1 MYFIEGTT
9 VSDNDIYYKGSWF
22 LHTLRYLVG
31 DETFFESLRRFAYP
45 DTKALEATDGSQV
58 RFATT
63 DDYREL
69 VERLSGR
76 DLEWLFETYLRNAEL
91 PRLVVTRAEY
101 RVEIRWETSSE
112 FPFPMPVEIEVDG
125 RRRRVNV
132 DADGA
137 RLEIPST
144 ASLAVDPDNWIL
156 RE

>member
-1 MYFIEGTT
+1 M
-9 VSDNDIYYKGSWF
+9 
-22 LHTLRYLVG
+22 
-31 DETFFESLRRFAYP
+31 
-45 DTKALEATDGSQV
+45 
-58 RFATT
+58 
-63 DDYREL
+63 
-69 VERLSGR
+69 ERLSGR